1 MVLKKSSLLT
11 QMTSLI
17 THHSITHFLSLKN
30 PQISPKPVW
39 HLNPILFSTP
49 KTQKLGP
56 TPDIYYQ
63 CTRAPTHPSLL
74 HLTQNQTANS
84 SLQLSQENGHERIE
98 RIAFFC
104 LELIVQLRSSGGYI
118 KPWKASKWSHISY
131 YNTQIILERN

>member
-11 QMTSLI
+11 PQSSLYNPFFI
-17 THHSITHFLSLKN
+17 TQKSPN
-30 PQISPKPVW
+30 ISKAGLAPKPGLVF
-39 HLNPILFSTP
+39 NS

-131 YNTQIILERN
+131 YNT